1 MELILYQ
8 NFSPIRDKVYKNITP
23 VGTYSAVQLTGPTD
37 THDIVIK
44 MDDPDNSLM
53 HKGSANY
60 CKFNGAYYY
69 IDHVEGEVSGITKIY
84 GTMDHLMTN
93 PDQIM
98 ELEIFADRSSLGSP
112 RLADS
117 MAKITSDSERIT
129 SIIGTI
135 PADETSGAYVM
146 VTSQSG
152 E

>member
-8 NFSPIRDKVYKNITP
+8 NFSVPNKINKNLTP

-44 MDDPDNSLM
+44 MDDSDNSLM
-53 HKGSANY
+53 KKGAANY
-60 CKFNGAYYY
+60 CRFDGAYYY
-69 IDHVEGEVSGITKIY
+69 IDHVEGEVSGITKIF
-84 GTMDHLMTN
+84 GVMDYLMTYK
-93 PDQIM
+93 DQIM
-98 ELEIFADRSSLGSP
+98 NLEVFAERSSKGSP
-112 RLADS
+112 RLTDS

-135 PADETSGAYVM
+135 PADETSGAYVF